1 MMEEMEVSS
10 GEDTRSLESWEDREG
25 WESSS
30 EEASEEEEE
39 GGKGVEFEGLRGRPE
54 GRPRWRPVVGR
65 GLLARLGLRK

>member
-30 EEASEEEEE
+30 EEASEEASEEEEE

-54 GRPRWRPVVGR
+54 GRPR
-65 GLLARLGLRK
+65 